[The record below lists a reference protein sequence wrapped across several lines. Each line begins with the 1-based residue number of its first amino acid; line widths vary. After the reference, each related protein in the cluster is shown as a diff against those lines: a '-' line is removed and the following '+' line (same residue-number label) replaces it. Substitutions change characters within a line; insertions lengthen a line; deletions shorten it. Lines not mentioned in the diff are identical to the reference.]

1 MNKLLL
7 LCFTAC
13 LFIISP
19 KAQGQ
24 AYMDA
29 IADETC
35 SCINE
40 LMNSGEKQ
48 NLEMRLGFCMLKA
61 AGPYE
66 KQLKKDYNIDL
77 SKIGSQGEEMGEA
90 IGEALGIKIATRCPD
105 TFMALASM
113 LEQGNGT
120 TPAIE
125 EKRFEG
131 TVTSISDQQF
141 IVFTVK
147 DASGKAASFYWLSF
161 FASDMNL
168 SSNYKG
174 VKDKKV
180 QVGYREEEFF
190 DPRINEYK
198 KFNVITS
205 LKSLN

>member
-7 LCFTAC
+7 VCFAFC
-13 LFIISP
+13 LFAISP

-40 LMNSGEKQ
+40 VMNKGDTQ

-66 KQLKKDYNIDL
+66 KQLKKDFKIDL
-77 SKIGSQGEEMGEA
+77 SKLGSQGDEMGEA
-90 IGEALGIKIATRCPD
+90 IGEALGVKIATRCPD
-105 TFMALASM
+105 TFMALASVM
-113 LEQGNGT
+113 EQNGEVT
-120 TPAIE
+120 AIE
-125 EKRFEG
+125 EKMFEG
-131 TVTSISDQQF
+131 TVTGINDQQF

-147 DASGKAASFYWLSF
+147 DASGKASSFYWLSF
-161 FASDMNL
+161 FSSNFSL
-168 SSNYKG
+168 NSNYKEI
-174 VKDKKV
+174 KDKKV
-180 QVGYREEEFF
+180 QVSYREEEFF